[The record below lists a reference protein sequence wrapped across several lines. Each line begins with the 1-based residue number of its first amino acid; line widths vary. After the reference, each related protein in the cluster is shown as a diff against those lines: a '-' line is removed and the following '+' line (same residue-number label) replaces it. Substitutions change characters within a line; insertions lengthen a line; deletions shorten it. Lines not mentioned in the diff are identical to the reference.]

1 MPESAKSKLIRE
13 DISPRIQSM
22 ECETSK
28 FEEPGMG
35 LVFSCPQAGFNKKT
49 NRNAQIKYA
58 GLGFLFI
65 YT

>member
-1 MPESAKSKLIRE
+1 
-13 DISPRIQSM
+13 M

-35 LVFSCPQAGFNKKT
+35 LEFSCPQAGFNKKT
-49 NRNAQIKYA
+49 NRSAHIKYA